1 MQVDLATG
9 RNASDSPLRNGAIK
23 VSTEA
28 EVNAREADFDRAN
41 LYTTLGALLAAPVSQ
56 EHLSALRSLT
66 DIDNPETSVEVAW
79 KVLRAAAHQY
89 SLSQIDDEFHE
100 LFIGLGRGIVV
111 PYGSWHIT
119 GFLMEKPLS
128 ALREDLKRLGFERSE
143 GVSES
148 EDHIAS
154 LSQVMAGIITAE
166 EIDFATEVE
175 FFNDH
180 IAPWAEDFFS
190 QVQETPAA
198 GFYRAVAQ
206 LGQSFIEV
214 EKKYLAMA
222 V

>member
-1 MQVDLATG
+1 MQVDIATKTDMAG
-9 RNASDSPLRNGAIK
+9 SKANGVIK

-28 EVNAREADFDRAN
+28 EVSAREAEIDRAN
-41 LYTTLGALLAAPVSQ
+41 LYRTLGALLSAPASDEQ
-56 EHLSALRSLT
+56 LAALRQLPE
-66 DIDNPETSVEVAW
+66 IQNPETSLEVAW
-79 KVLRAAAHQY
+79 TVLRAVAQQHDLA
-89 SLSQIDDEFHE
+89 SIDDEFHT
-100 LFIGLGRGIVV
+100 LFVGLGRGIVV

-128 ALREDLKRLGFERSE
+128 LLREDLRRLGFERSE

-148 EDHIAS
+148 EDHIAC
-154 LSQVMAGIITAE
+154 LCQVMAEIILAE
-166 EIDFATEVE
+166 EIDFATEIG

-180 IAPWAEDFFS
+180 IAPWAEAFFA
-190 QVQETPAA
+190 QVQDPPAA